1 MTMIAIAVMVSCG
14 GGSHERLRGAA
25 VTVVVVVDT
34 SSSLRSRKKKRFSVQ
49 FVLLFCCF
57 VVLLCSLIQRS
68 RTKDLNT
75 NEEDIVERLRK
86 RIAIGSAQ
94 LQQQ

>member
-1 MTMIAIAVMVSCG
+1 MIAIAVMVSCG
-14 GGSHERLRGAA
+14 GGSHDRLRGAA

-34 SSSLRSRKKKRFSVQ
+34 SSSLRSRKKGFSVQ
-49 FVLLFCCF
+49 FVLLFCCV

-75 NEEDIVERLRK
+75 NEEDILERLRK